1 CMPNRRS
8 RLDIMLNVLLAI
20 KEGVDKPTR
29 IMYATNL
36 SWKPTQ
42 NILKN
47 LVRQGLI
54 RELSVEGE
62 KRTKSRYALTEKG
75 QDVIKYFEKAKDLL
89 ALDIL

>member
-1 CMPNRRS
+1 MPNRRS

-62 KRTKSRYALTEKG
+62 KRTKARYVLTEKG

-89 ALDIL
+89 AIDIL

>member
-1 CMPNRRS
+1 MSNRRS

-54 RELSVEGE
+54 RELNVDGE
-62 KRTKSRYALTEKG
+62 KRTKSRYVLTEKG